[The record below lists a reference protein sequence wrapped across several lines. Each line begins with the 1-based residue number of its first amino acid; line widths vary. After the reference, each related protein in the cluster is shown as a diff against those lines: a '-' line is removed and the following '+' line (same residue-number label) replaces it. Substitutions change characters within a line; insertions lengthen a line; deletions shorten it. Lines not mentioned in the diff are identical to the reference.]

1 MERKTGT
8 QLSLQFLRVFC
19 SPSWKLN
26 VETAHD
32 DAFVRAAGA
41 REVI

>member
-8 QLSLQFLRVFC
+8 QLSLQCLRVFC

-26 VETAHD
+26 LETAH

-41 REVI
+41 REMI